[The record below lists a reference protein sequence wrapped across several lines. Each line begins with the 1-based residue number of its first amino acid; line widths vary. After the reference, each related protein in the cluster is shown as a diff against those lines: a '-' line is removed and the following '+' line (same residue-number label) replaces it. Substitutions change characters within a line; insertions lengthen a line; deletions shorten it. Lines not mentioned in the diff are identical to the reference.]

1 MNTHEISGI
10 YVDVVQK
17 RIFRARISI
26 ENGIIRAITHDE
38 SAPNHYLIPGFVN
51 AHLHIESTM
60 LVPLEYAKAVIPHG
74 TVAVVSDPHEIANV
88 CGIDGVK
95 FMIENAKLSPL
106 KVYFGAPSCVP
117 ATDFETSGANLDA
130 NAIRYLFETEKLP
143 FLSEMMNFPGV
154 IYNDPAVH
162 QKLAVAKELKK
173 PIDGHAPGLSGESL
187 KTYAAAGI
195 STDHECVSLEEAKE
209 KMKNGIKVQ
218 IREGSAAK
226 NFDTLS
232 PLIESHS
239 EKVMLCTD
247 DSHPDDLLKGHINLL
262 VKRALEAGY
271 DLFKVLRACSYNPI
285 KHYKL
290 PVGLLQTGDPAD
302 FIQVDSL
309 SDLNVQRVFI
319 RGEEIYSHGK
329 LAELPSSN
337 EVINS
342 FNCTA
347 ISKEQLIVP
356 AKKGKIKVIEAIDGD
371 LITNEIHVDPKI
383 AADQVMTDTERD
395 ILKLVLINRYRP
407 SEPQVAFIHNFNLKK
422 GAIASSIAHDS
433 HNLIA
438 VGTNDDD
445 LTAAINALIESKGGI
460 AAFCGTEK
468 HLLPLPVAGLMS
480 NQPLEI
486 LAPQYLEIQN
496 TIKQWGSSLKAPLM
510 TLSFMALLV
519 IPSLKLSDKGLFDGN
534 QFALTNLWLD

>member
-1 MNTHEISGI
+1 MNSKEISGI

-17 RIFRARISI
+17 RIFRARITI
-26 ENGIIRAITHDE
+26 ENGTIQSITHDE

-95 FMIENAKLSPL
+95 YMIENAKLSPL
-106 KVYFGAPSCVP
+106 KIFFGAPSCVP
-117 ATDFETSGANLDA
+117 ATGFETSGANLDA
-130 NAIRYLFETEKLP
+130 DAIRYLLETENLP

-154 IYNDPAVH
+154 IYNDTLVQ

-173 PIDGHAPGLSGESL
+173 PIDGHAPGLSGEAL

-195 STDHECVSLEEAKE
+195 STDHECVSLDEAKE
-209 KMKNGIKVQ
+209 KIKIGIKVQ

-226 NFDTLS
+226 NFETLS
-232 PLIESHS
+232 PLIETHPD
-239 EKVMLCTD
+239 KVMLCTD

-262 VKRALEAGY
+262 VKRALDAGY

-290 PVGLLQTGDPAD
+290 PVGLLQIGDPAD

-319 RGEEIYSHGK
+319 RGEEIYKQGK
-329 LAELPSSN
+329 LVDLPSS
-337 EVINS
+337 EILINN
-342 FNCTA
+342 FNCA
-347 ISKEQLIVP
+347 PISQNQLRIP
-356 AKKGKIKVIEAIDGD
+356 AQNGQIKVIEAIEGD
-371 LITNEIHVDPKI
+371 LITNEIHLYPKI
-383 AADQVMTDTERD
+383 EEDHVVADIQSD
-395 ILKLVLINRYRP
+395 ILKLVLVNRYRP
-407 SEPQVAFIHNFNLKK
+407 SEPQIAFIRNFNLKK
-422 GAIASSIAHDS
+422 GAFASSIAHDS

-438 VGTNDDD
+438 VGTNDED
-445 LTAAINALIESKGGI
+445 LVEAINALIESKGGI
-460 AAFCGTEK
+460 AAFCGNEK

-480 NQPLEI
+480 NQPLDV
-486 LAPQYLEIQN
+486 LAPKYLEIQN
-496 TIKQWGSSLKAPLM
+496 TIKQWGSTLKAPLM

-534 QFALTNLWLD
+534 QFKLTNLWVE